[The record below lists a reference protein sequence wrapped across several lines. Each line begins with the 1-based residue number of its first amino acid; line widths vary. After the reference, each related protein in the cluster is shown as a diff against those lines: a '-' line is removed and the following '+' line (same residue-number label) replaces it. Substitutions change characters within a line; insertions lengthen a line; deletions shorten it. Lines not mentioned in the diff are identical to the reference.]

1 MVMVRK
7 IKCGTLM
14 STNPIAWTKSFEK
27 RILRQTEEF
36 QADDV
41 YGGGGNDEYRT
52 SFTEREARTIKK
64 SKTVL
69 IDEFLSMAG
78 NLRWSSSL
86 DVGL

>member
-1 MVMVRK
+1 M
-7 IKCGTLM
+7 
-14 STNPIAWTKSFEK
+14 TNLISISACKTFLDQ

-64 SKTVL
+64 SKTEKFTKGTEPV
-69 IDEFLSMAG
+69 D
-78 NLRWSSSL
+78 
-86 DVGL
+86 